1 MAIAKLGPIVQALSG
16 SVGGTNFA
24 QGQHNTIVR
33 KRQRYKLSKTPDQI
47 NQATAFKGAIAAW
60 HALSSPQRLQWNRV
74 AATVTFQNSLS
85 IPINL
90 SGFQLFLKFHGREWI
105 GSPPATSNP
114 PDPVASQPALLSFP
128 SSKAGVYFYINVYNP
143 LLSGY
148 TACRVEVARSF
159 SQIEPK
165 SFRNFRHVDDIAL
178 NQTGYDALSEV
189 AQSLG
194 YPQVGEWVAM
204 RVRLTYQ
211 GNLLSAP
218 VTTTVQT
225 IA

>member
-24 QGQHNTIVR
+24 QGSHDTVVR
-33 KRQRYKLSKTPDQI
+33 HRQRYKRSKSPSQI
-47 NQATAFKGAIAAW
+47 NQSTAFRGAIASW
-60 HALSSPQRLQWNRV
+60 HALSADQRTQWNRV
-74 AATVTFQNSLS
+74 AATVSFPNALS
-85 IPINL
+85 TPVYL
-90 SGFQLFLKFHGREWI
+90 SGFQLFLRFHGREWI
-105 GSPPATSNP
+105 GSPPATSDP
-114 PDPVASQPALLSFP
+114 PYAVASPPALLSFP

-143 LLSGY
+143 LLSSY
-148 TACRVEVARSF
+148 TQCRIEVARSF
-159 SQIEPK
+159 SQTQPK

-178 NQTGYDALSEV
+178 SQTGYDALSEV

-211 GNLLSAP
+211 GDLLSAP
-218 VTTTVQT
+218 VTSVAQT